1 MTKKWIADCS
11 RFPSENNCDIM
22 ISGTKKD
29 EVAKAAM
36 YHAIVAQNR
45 DGCELGLYESIK
57 STLEQKSAGGERK
70 NF

>member
-36 YHAIVAQNR
+36 DHAIGTHKHDR
-45 DGCELGLYESIK
+45 SEPGLYENIK
-57 STLEQKSAGGERK
+57 STLEQKTA
-70 NF
+70 